1 MTGVRP
7 KALDHVGLKVSDMDR
22 SQRFYC
28 EGTSGRCFPSN
39 GAIEAVEAFKYAQ
52 YIEY

>member
-22 SQRFYC
+22 SLLSEGSEMTGVTDRRQRD
-28 EGTSGRCFPSN
+28 
-39 GAIEAVEAFKYAQ
+39 Q
-52 YIEY
+52 Q